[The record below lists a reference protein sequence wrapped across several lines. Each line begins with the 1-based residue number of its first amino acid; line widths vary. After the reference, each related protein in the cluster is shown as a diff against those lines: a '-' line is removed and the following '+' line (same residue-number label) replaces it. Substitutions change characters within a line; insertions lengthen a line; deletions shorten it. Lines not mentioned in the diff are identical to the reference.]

1 MLITGEGTNF
11 VSGETQVSFDG
22 SIMSELFSLVLS
34 PRVILVFSLISPAGF
49 GEQDSMTV
57 RVRAITPSTNEE
69 VSTDIILWMLP
80 GILKE

>member
-1 MLITGEGTNF
+1 MLITGDGTDF
-11 VSGETQVSFDG
+11 DKEETEVSFD
-22 SIMSELFSLVLS
+22 SEIMSEPLSLVLS
-34 PRVILVFSLISPAGF
+34 PRAILVFSLISPAGF

-69 VSTDIILWMLP
+69 VSTDIILWMIP